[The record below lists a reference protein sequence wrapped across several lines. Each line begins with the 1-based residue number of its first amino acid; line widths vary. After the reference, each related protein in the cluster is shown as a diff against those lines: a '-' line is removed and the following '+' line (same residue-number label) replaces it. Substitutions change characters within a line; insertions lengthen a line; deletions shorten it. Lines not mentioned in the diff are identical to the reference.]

1 MKALIFNEFGG
12 PNVLKYEEID
22 DPIMDSKDLLVETK
36 AVGLNF
42 ADIYRRKGN
51 YHLEGN
57 PPYILGYEGA
67 GVVKSIGNSVTNY
80 KVGDRIGFADVPFS
94 NAELVCVNEDK
105 AIPIPDEISYET
117 AASVLLQG
125 LTADFLVNDSYQV
138 KSGDQIVT
146 YAVSGGVGQLL
157 LQMLKLKGAI
167 VYGLTSSEEKRKI
180 ALDLGANK
188 VFLHSENWKQEI
200 LLNTKDYN
208 GVDAVYDAIGSTL
221 KDSFEMLKQGGTII
235 FYGMAG
241 GKPELIDPLMLF
253 NESKRLVGGD
263 LWYYLSSREERLKRS
278 ERLFK
283 MLISGELKVSKP
295 MVFKL
300 SDGEKAHEMLESSK
314 SSGKIIYVI

>member
-235 FYGMAG
+235 FYGMFG
-241 GKPELIDPLMLF
+241 GKPGLIDPLMLF